1 MAVISII
8 VLVLINIIAW
18 GTLHFALSYLCFII
32 PVKFFY
38 KNHFIFRVSEWEQN
52 SEVWDRWFHV
62 RQWKDH
68 IIDGSVIVKQSFD
81 KRKLKGAH
89 IKILKHF
96 SAETKRAELTHWL
109 LILPAPLFFLWDP
122 AWAGWVNIVYAL
134 AANIPFI
141 IVQRYNRGR
150 LQRII
155 NRK

>member
-8 VLVLINIIAW
+8 VLVLINIITW
-18 GTLHFALSYLCFII
+18 GILHFALSYLCFII
-32 PVKFFY
+32 PVKCFY
-38 KNHFIFRVSEWEQN
+38 KDRFIFRVSEWEQK
-52 SEVWDRWFHV
+52 SEVWDRWLQV
-62 RQWKDH
+62 RKWKDH
-68 IIDGSVIVKQSFD
+68 IIDGSVIAKQSFD

-89 IKILKHF
+89 IETLKHF

-109 LILPAPLFFLWDP
+109 LILPAPLFFLWNP
-122 AWAGWVNIVYAL
+122 VWAGWVNIVYAL